1 MQTPLN
7 NRIQPI
13 IDLPGLVAFES
24 VARHLNFSRA
34 AAEFCVS
41 PTAIS
46 KTIKQLEQQMSVRLF
61 NRTTRSVRLTE
72 AGLQLMGTLAPALET
87 IRNSVLHIAET
98 SSQPAGSLRINSLHV
113 AYAMLIEP
121 HLQGFLERYPQIVV
135 EISVDNAISDI
146 VETGFDAG
154 IRLGRLLQNDMVAV
168 PLGTPQQFVVVG
180 APDYFARHGKPQ
192 TPQDLLQHN
201 CIRHRLFNRASFL
214 DWQFGIDG
222 QDTRIDVKGNLIVD
236 EMRSTAAAARNGSGL
251 AYVFKQ
257 YADASLANGSLER
270 VLDGY
275 TPASESF
282 YIYYPSRTQLPG
294 KLRAFIDYFQGVNR

>member
-1 MQTPLN
+1 MQAPLN

-34 AAEFCVS
+34 ASEFSVS

-46 KTIKQLEQQMSVRLF
+46 KTIKQLEQQMGVRLF

-72 AGLQLMGTLAPALET
+72 AGLQLMETLAPALET

-98 SSQPAGSLRINSLHV
+98 SSQPAGLLRINSLHV

-121 HLQGFLERYPQIVV
+121 HLQGFLEQYPKIVV

-146 VETGFDAG
+146 VESGFDAG

-168 PLGTPQQFVVVG
+168 PLGSPQQFVVVG
-180 APDYFARHGKPQ
+180 APDYFSRHGMPH
-192 TPQDLLQHN
+192 TPQDLLQLN
-201 CIRHRLFNRASFL
+201 CIRHRLFNRSSFL
-214 DWQFGIDG
+214 DWRFDIDG
-222 QDTRIDVKGNLIVD
+222 QETRIEVKGNLIVD
-236 EMRSTAAAARNGSGL
+236 EMRSTVAAARNGSGL
-251 AYVFKQ
+251 AYAFKQ
-257 YADASLANGSLER
+257 YAQESLANGSLA
-270 VLDGY
+270 LALAGY
-275 TPASESF
+275 SPVSEAF

-294 KLRAFIDYFQGVNR
+294 KLRAFIDYFQGGNR